1 MVTDVST
8 NSNNQANPGT
18 YGVAKIAG
26 NGFAYASL
34 SCSAFFWINFAFYYV
49 PGAPKLNLTG
59 FDWFR
64 IMAVAVILSG
74 ASVACRAKPWKLALP
89 VALVMFFFVMYVMGT

>member
-1 MVTDVST
+1 MTQAPT
-8 NSNNQANPGT
+8 NSSNAVSGGPNK
-18 YGVAKIAG
+18 VVKLAG
-26 NGFAYASL
+26 NVFAYSSL
-34 SCSAFFWINFAFYYV
+34 LCSVFFWIDWAFYYI
-49 PGAPKLNLTG
+49 PGAPKMNTTG

-74 ASVACRAKPWKLALP
+74 AAAACRVKLWKLALP